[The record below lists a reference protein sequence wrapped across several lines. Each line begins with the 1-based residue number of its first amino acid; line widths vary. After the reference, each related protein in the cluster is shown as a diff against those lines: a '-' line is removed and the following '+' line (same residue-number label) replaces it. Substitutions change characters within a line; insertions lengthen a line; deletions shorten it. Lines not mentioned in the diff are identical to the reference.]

1 MTHVVYEAVRLVELF
16 RFTKMQ
22 VNAKAQ
28 DPVGSVSHK
37 KNVIEALGFKIL
49 KDVTSKTHTIW
60 NSKIELK

>member
-1 MTHVVYEAVRLVELF
+1 
-16 RFTKMQ
+16 MQ